1 VPDSLNRG
9 VVMQIKDRDG
19 FKFGV
24 KCEFCESKDTM
35 PLSKEKVE
43 TDKVVTA
50 RLTAIEDTQKHLKVP
65 VQPCA
70 EMIALQNEKAETEKD
85 VKDIKKSVVKEGAVW
100 GFRGV
105 VLFIMLK
112 LGIDK
117 WGG

>member
-1 VPDSLNRG
+1 MPDNNHEGSMVDVVQEFHKKMDVGFRG
-9 VVMQIKDRDG
+9 
-19 FKFGV
+19 
-24 KCEFCESKDTM
+24 
-35 PLSKEKVE
+35 LHEKMEAQNEKRVE
-43 TDKVVTA
+43 ADKVVTA

-100 GFRGV
+100 GFRGA